1 MDPRGKL
8 PFRSATALCYPMPY
22 RRVSRT
28 AHMKTV
34 TCIEDLRALA
44 RRKVPKAFFDYVDS
58 GSYSEETLRA
68 NRVDLEHIKLR
79 QRVMVDVSER
89 SLATTIVG
97 QKVTAPFALAPIG
110 LCGLQHG
117 DGEILSAQAANDAGI
132 PFILSTMSICSIEQ
146 VAEAT
151 DKPFWF
157 QLYVI
162 RDRDFSKDILARAAN
177 AGCNALILTVDLQVL
192 GQRHRDIK
200 NGMTV
205 PPEIRLNNIID
216 IASKPTWAFSILRG
230 KSKTF
235 GNLAGHVKGM
245 EGVTSLAQWTN
256 SQFDPALNWKDVEWI
271 KKTWPGKLII
281 KGILDVQD
289 AKTAVKLGADAI
301 VVSNHGG
308 RQLDGAP
315 SSISALPAV
324 AQAVGSDTEVLFDG
338 GIRTGADMMRAL
350 ALGARACLIGRAYI
364 YGLGAAGRVGV
375 SKAIEILK
383 NELSVTMALTGTNR
397 VTDIGPHVL
406 VGGDVKKRARKRKS

>member
-1 MDPRGKL
+1 
-8 PFRSATALCYPMPY
+8 
-22 RRVSRT
+22 
-28 AHMKTV
+28 MKTV
-34 TCIEDLRALA
+34 TCIEDLRELA
-44 RRKVPKAFFDYVDS
+44 RRKVPKAFFEYADG

-68 NRVDLEHIKLR
+68 NRADLEIIKLR
-79 QRVMVDVSER
+79 QRVMVDVSQR

-97 QKVTAPFALAPIG
+97 QKVNAPFALAPIG
-110 LCGLQHG
+110 LCGMQHG

-151 DKPFWF
+151 GRPFWF

-162 RDRDFSKDILARAAN
+162 RDRGFSRDILARAA
-177 AGCNALILTVDLQVL
+177 AARCDALVLTVDLQVH

-205 PPEIRLNNIID
+205 PPEIRLRNVLD
-216 IASKPTWAFSILRG
+216 IASKPAWAFSILRS
-230 KSKTF
+230 KSKNF

-245 EGVTSLAQWTN
+245 EDVTSLAEWTN

-271 KKTWPGKLII
+271 KKHWPGKLII
-281 KGILDVQD
+281 KGILDIED
-289 AKTAVKLGADAI
+289 AKTAVRLGADAV

-315 SSISALPAV
+315 SSISALPAI

-338 GIRTGADMMRAL
+338 GIRTGADLLRAL
-350 ALGARACLIGRAYI
+350 ALGARACLIGRAYV
-364 YGLGAAGRVGV
+364 YGLGAGGRAGV
-375 SKAIEILK
+375 SKAIEILR
-383 NELSVTMALTGTNR
+383 NELSVAMALTGTTR
-397 VTDIGPHVL
+397 VADIGPQVL
-406 VGGDVKKRARKRKS
+406 VGGKAKKPARKRKA